1 MNIAYTTRGFDLTD
15 QIQRHTELKLRK
27 IVSLD
32 EVLDVSLTLEFF
44 RHRYKAELLV
54 HNRNAVFNAIEQT
67 PDVFKSI
74 NAVIEKIQNQLKRH
88 KEKLRARKRK
98 APARAVKMTENMA
111 ETTKTPRLIRAR
123 KQDIKPMSQD
133 EAMMQ
138 LERRNEPFLV
148 FRNINSDKITVLYR
162 RKDGNVGLIDPE
174 I

>member
-15 QIQRHTELKLRK
+15 QIQRHTESKLRK

-32 EVLDVSLTLEFF
+32 ELLDVSLTLEYF

-74 NAVIEKIQNQLKRH
+74 NAVIEKIQSQLKKH
-88 KEKLRARKRK
+88 KEKLRGRKRK
-98 APARAVKMTENMA
+98 APARTVKMTENMA

-133 EAMMQ
+133 EALMQ

-174 I
+174 M

>member
-15 QIQRHTELKLRK
+15 QIQRHTESKLRK

-74 NAVIEKIQNQLKRH
+74 NAVIEKVQTQLKRH
-88 KEKLRARKRK
+88 KEKLRGRKRK
-98 APARAVKMTENMA
+98 APAKAAKMTENMA
-111 ETTKTPRLIRAR
+111 ETTKAPRLIRAR

>member
-15 QIQRHTELKLRK
+15 QIQKHTESKLRK
-27 IVSLD
+27 ILSLD

-67 PDVFKSI
+67 SDVFKSI
-74 NAVIEKIQNQLKRH
+74 NAVIEKIQSQLKRH
-88 KEKLRARKRK
+88 KEKLRARKRQ
-98 APARAVKMTENMA
+98 APARTTKMTENMA
-111 ETTKTPRLIRAR
+111 ETTKAPRLIRAR

-174 I
+174 M